1 VRKVF
6 IGIIVLVFAACV
18 ENPLFG
24 QTADSIAPDMKGKF
38 YLDLYLGVQV
48 SGIRKE
54 DYVASNFSPYIQ
66 VSAGKWLTPY
76 LALALSYQGPYFN
89 FIGDNLK
96 HKYVYVGGDAILNLN
111 NLFTESNT
119 GLWNINVFTGLG
131 FLYNNFYKKVNFCIN
146 VGLINEIKIKNDMS
160 LKFKVSA
167 IIGHSIYQEDKDILP
182 NISLGLS
189 KKL

>member
-1 VRKVF
+1 MRKVF